1 MLAASALLAIAT
13 LCYIGLCVASPFG
26 RCRACDGLGH
36 QLITKKTITGNVRH
50 RRGKD
55 CRRCQGTGIR
65 LRIGRRLHN
74 AWTRLHHDGT
84 R

>member
-1 MLAASALLAIAT
+1 MSAAIAFLFFIT
-13 LCYIGLCVASPFG
+13 LCYIGRCVASPFG
-26 RCRACDGLGH
+26 RCRACNGLGFR
-36 QLITKKTITGNVRH
+36 LITKTTITGGTKH

-55 CRRCQGTGIR
+55 CRRCKATGYR
-65 LRIGRRLHN
+65 LRLGRRLHN